1 MIFLDVTELSL
12 IENLKPIEEKR
23 KKGISYHSESLI
35 AIKLMTF
42 YALDGSLGLEKKFL
56 NVLPLST
63 SQPQQRA
70 RKVVSDSPG
79 LMDFAMG

>member
-1 MIFLDVTELSL
+1 
-12 IENLKPIEEKR
+12 
-23 KKGISYHSESLI
+23 
-35 AIKLMTF
+35 MTF

-63 SQPQQRA
+63 SCQPQQRA
-70 RKVVSDSPG
+70 RKVVSDSAG

>member
-1 MIFLDVTELSL
+1 
-12 IENLKPIEEKR
+12 
-23 KKGISYHSESLI
+23 
-35 AIKLMTF
+35 MTF
-42 YALDGSLGLEKKFL
+42 YALDGSLGLEKKLL
-56 NVLPLST
+56 NVLPLPT